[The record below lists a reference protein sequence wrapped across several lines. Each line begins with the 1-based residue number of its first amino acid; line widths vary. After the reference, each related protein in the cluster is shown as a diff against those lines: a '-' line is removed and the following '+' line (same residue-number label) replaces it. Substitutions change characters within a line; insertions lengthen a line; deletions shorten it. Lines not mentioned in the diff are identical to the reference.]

1 MGCSREV
8 KSRWRTASSILRRN
22 PIVAETYAIE
32 AQTRTIFGKKCA
44 ALRRQGLVPAVV
56 YGPKIEPLHVQ
67 IPYRALQLA
76 LLKAGGTHLID
87 LSVDG
92 TTRAVLARE
101 VQRDVIRGTILHVD
115 FMAVDLSIKIRAT
128 VPVHFINESPAVTAR
143 AGNQVNGTSSLEI
156 EALPGDLPE
165 YIEVD
170 LSVLKNVN
178 DSLHVSD
185 LAVSDKVEILAEPDE
200 MIVRIAP
207 LAAEEVEETTAEEG
221 TGAEPEVIGRGKK
234 DEEGEDGEV

>member
-1 MGCSREV
+1 
-8 KSRWRTASSILRRN
+8 
-22 PIVAETYAIE
+22 VAETYTIE
-32 AQTRTIFGKKCA
+32 AQMRTVFGKKCG

-56 YGPKIEPLHVQ
+56 YGPKMEPLHVQ

-92 TTRAVLARE
+92 STRAVLARE
-101 VQRDVIRGTILHVD
+101 VQRDVIRGSILHVD

-128 VPVHFINESPAVTAR
+128 VPVHFINESPAVASR
-143 AGNQVNGTSSLEI
+143 VGVQVNGTSSLEI

-165 YIEVD
+165 HVEVD

-178 DSLHVSD
+178 DSLHVRD
-185 LAVSDKVEILAEPDE
+185 LVVSDKIEILAEPDE
-200 MIVRIAP
+200 MLVRIAP
-207 LAAEEVEETTAEEG
+207 QAVEEVEEGAAEEG
-221 TGAEPEVIGRGKK
+221 TAAEPEVIGRGKK
-234 DEEGEDGEV
+234 EEEGEDEEV